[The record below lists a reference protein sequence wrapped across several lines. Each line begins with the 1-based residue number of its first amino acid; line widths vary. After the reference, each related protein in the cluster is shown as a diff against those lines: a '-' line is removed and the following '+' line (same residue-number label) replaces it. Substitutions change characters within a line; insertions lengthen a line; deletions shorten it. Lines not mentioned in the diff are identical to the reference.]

1 MSKFAR
7 NTLLRKL
14 QSTVESCNSCCA
26 TPEEAEH
33 EEHDEHDEHDEH
45 EENTSLD
52 QSEIKLDSGLSVR
65 DFKIILLFAMMISIA
80 FGLLPKVCGTCK
92 GGDNILSFLN
102 CFSAGIFLGMAMIHI
117 MPEA

>member
-14 QSTVESCNSCCA
+14 QPTVESCNSCCA
-26 TPEEAEH
+26 PPEEAAP
-33 EEHDEHDEHDEH
+33 EEP
-45 EENTSLD
+45 EEETSLD
-52 QSEIKLDSGLSVR
+52 QSETKLDSGLSVR

>member
-7 NTLLRKL
+7 NTLLREL
-14 QSTVESCNSCCA
+14 RSTVESCNGCCA
-26 TPEEAEH
+26 TPKEAEH
-33 EEHDEHDEHDEH
+33 DKHD
-45 EENTSLD
+45 ENTSLD